1 MMSVISVSISHNWPD
16 ATELQSID
24 LGIQKSKHFLLL
36 IRAKTLS
43 RVILSRTQV

>member
-1 MMSVISVSISHNWPD
+1 MMSVILVSISHNWPD

-24 LGIQKSKHFLLL
+24 LGIQKIKHFLL

-43 RVILSRTQV
+43 RVILSRTQL